1 MNFRK
6 TYMCV
11 YLCRSTLR
19 SHSSSALF
27 RVDCLGLKGL
37 RRGKKGGI
45 SMKKKKTVLMFFQSE
60 WNSKVSDFSQ
70 TTFFSKV
77 HWLSF
82 DTPRG

>member
-45 SMKKKKTVLMFFQSE
+45 SMKKKRQ
-60 WNSKVSDFSQ
+60 FSC
-70 TTFFSKV
+70 FFS
-77 HWLSF
+77 LSGIQKYQTF
-82 DTPRG
+82 HKQPSSQKFIG